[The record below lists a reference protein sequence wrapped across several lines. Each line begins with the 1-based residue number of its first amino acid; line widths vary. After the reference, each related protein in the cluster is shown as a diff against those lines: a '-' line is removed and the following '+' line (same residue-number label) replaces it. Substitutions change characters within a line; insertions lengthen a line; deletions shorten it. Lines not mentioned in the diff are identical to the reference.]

1 LLNIAFPLFDFRW
14 CRSGSDKHAIDKSR
28 IKKHMVELIS
38 SVDVAIPGRRLSG
51 KGDKYFHVSC
61 TTTNGTVPDLSENGD
76 MDINR

>member
-1 LLNIAFPLFDFRW
+1 
-14 CRSGSDKHAIDKSR
+14 
-28 IKKHMVELIS
+28 MVELIS